1 MNRMTKHELSIVKR
15 RLNKRAGLNIACV
28 GRKACFRTK
37 YESDRWS
44 EKHVEF
50 ITNHIS

>member
-1 MNRMTKHELSIVKR
+1 MDRITKHGHLIFKR
-15 RLNKRAGLNIACV
+15 RLNKCAELKIACV
-28 GRKACFRTK
+28 RRKACFRTK